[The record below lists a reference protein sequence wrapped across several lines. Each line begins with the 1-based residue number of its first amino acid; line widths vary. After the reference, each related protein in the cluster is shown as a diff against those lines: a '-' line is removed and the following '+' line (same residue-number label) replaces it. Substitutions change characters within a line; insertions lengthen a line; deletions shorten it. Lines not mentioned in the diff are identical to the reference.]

1 MGTKKR
7 SRIFLSSG
15 LQYPWNHHPGRRKNS
30 SLGRIF
36 IPIFHFG
43 KAMKL
48 QNKVAIITGA
58 GRGLGRSIALL
69 FGKEGAKV
77 VLAARSGEE
86 IEHVATELRVLRK
99 EAISVP
105 ADVSDETQVKQMV
118 KKALET
124 YGTVDILVNN
134 AGARGPIAPIHEIPL
149 AEWDQT
155 LRINVTS
162 AFLCVKAV
170 LPVMIQKKEGK
181 IINVAT
187 TLTPRPN
194 LTPYMVAKAA
204 MIHFTKQLSREVK
217 EYNIQAN
224 CIHPG
229 VMDTRMQEEIRKAG
243 PKAIGTD
250 MFERLKEEGMLHTP
264 DEPAKLVLFLASKA
278 ADGITGEYLSF
289 DDKETKFL
297 ISQM

>member
-1 MGTKKR
+1 
-7 SRIFLSSG
+7 
-15 LQYPWNHHPGRRKNS
+15 
-30 SLGRIF
+30 
-36 IPIFHFG
+36 
-43 KAMKL
+43 MKL
-48 QNKVAIITGA
+48 QNKIAIITGA

-69 FGKEGAKV
+69 FGKEGARV
-77 VLAARSGEE
+77 VLVARSRDEV
-86 IEHVATELRVLRK
+86 EHVATELRVLRK
-99 EAISVP
+99 EAIAIP
-105 ADVSDETQVKQMV
+105 ADVSDETQANQMV
-118 KKALET
+118 KKALEA

-155 LRINVTS
+155 LRINLTS
-162 AFLCVKAV
+162 AFLCAKAV

-194 LTPYMVAKAA
+194 LTPYMVAKAG

-217 EYNIQAN
+217 EHNIQAN
-224 CIHPG
+224 CVHPG

-243 PKAIGTD
+243 SKAIGTD

-289 DDKETKFL
+289 DDQETKFL